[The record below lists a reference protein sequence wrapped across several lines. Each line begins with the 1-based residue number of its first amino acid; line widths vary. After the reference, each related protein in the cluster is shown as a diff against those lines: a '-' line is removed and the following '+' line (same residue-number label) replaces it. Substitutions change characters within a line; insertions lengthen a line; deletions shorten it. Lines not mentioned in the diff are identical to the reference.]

1 MLRRTEILLP
11 ISHGW
16 EQLLIRTSW
25 GTGPFPGSGR
35 GGTFLEAILCEWV
48 EVVHLDVVET
58 SSWEEEMVDGECMN
72 SSGGGTGRVAGRGV
86 GGGVIAMMLFM
97 MDS

>member
-1 MLRRTEILLP
+1 M
-11 ISHGW
+11 
-16 EQLLIRTSW
+16 
-25 GTGPFPGSGR
+25 
-35 GGTFLEAILCEWV
+35 
-48 EVVHLDVVET
+48 HLDVVET
-58 SSWEEEMVDGECMN
+58 SSWEEEMVDGERMN